1 MKLTLNGPQAIT
13 IFTVAKDEL
22 VPSSARASS
31 FATPQAYY
39 CTESGKLKMFIK
51 GHEYCF
57 LDHEVHVE
65 ELAAVNAELAKAHEN
80 LVKAQDEVTSLRD
93 ASKGSTHSEPAGHS
107 GKLESLT
114 GRPRDSAASYANQ
127 DIDEM
132 WKRWNEIYAKH
143 EELESRLGK
152 VETELADV
160 HTNIYTPLHNAFHA
174 MLGVGK

>member
-39 CTESGKLKMFIK
+39 CVESGKLKMFIK

-57 LDHEVHVE
+57 IDHDVHMEAVDKAMKVSSEHRESGASGRDTGIGSYTGANREPASAYKDKDVE
-65 ELAAVNAELAKAHEN
+65 E
-80 LVKAQDEVTSLRD
+80 
-93 ASKGSTHSEPAGHS
+93 
-107 GKLESLT
+107 
-114 GRPRDSAASYANQ
+114 
-127 DIDEM
+127 M
-132 WKRWNEIYAKH
+132 WARWNEIYAKH

-152 VETELADV
+152 VETELNDV
-160 HTNIYTPLHNAFHA
+160 HTNIYTPLHQAFHA
-174 MLGVGK
+174 MMEKH